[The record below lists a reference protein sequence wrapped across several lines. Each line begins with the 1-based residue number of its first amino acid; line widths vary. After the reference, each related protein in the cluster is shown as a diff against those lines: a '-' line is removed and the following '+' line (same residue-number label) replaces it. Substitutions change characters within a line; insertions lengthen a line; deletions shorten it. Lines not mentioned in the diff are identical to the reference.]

1 MPRPPNSAHPQAS
14 KAPLVAGWGGG
25 GPRLPNRKS
34 HELIPRSPTPVVHL
48 QPYASLRAGFAPA
61 PGACDPHPSA
71 RDLGAYRGKLL
82 QSATKVWPRAPQG
95 LPWQLLHRGHPQFW
109 VFHPIS
115 LWEPGLSFGARGT
128 GRGLSTPIEEGGL
141 SFRLCS
147 KLSRG
152 LFWIHI

>member
-48 QPYASLRAGFAPA
+48 QPYVSLRAGFAPA

-82 QSATKVWPRAPQG
+82 QSATKVWPRAP
-95 LPWQLLHRGHPQFW
+95 
-109 VFHPIS
+109 
-115 LWEPGLSFGARGT
+115 
-128 GRGLSTPIEEGGL
+128 
-141 SFRLCS
+141 
-147 KLSRG
+147 
-152 LFWIHI
+152 